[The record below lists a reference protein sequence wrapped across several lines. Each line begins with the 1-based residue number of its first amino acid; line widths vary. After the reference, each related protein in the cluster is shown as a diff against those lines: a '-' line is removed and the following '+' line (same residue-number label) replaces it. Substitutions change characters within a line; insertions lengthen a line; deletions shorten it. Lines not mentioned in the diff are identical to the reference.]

1 MQKAMIN
8 QIKTR
13 EKKMA
18 NQIKVNKLTDKMLSE
33 LSEKRKKEQ
42 RFIKSKQDINA
53 EAVEFLYKKEMKVK

>member
-1 MQKAMIN
+1 MIN

-53 EAVEFLYKKEMKVK
+53 EAVELLYKKEMKVK